1 MKTNPIMPSQNAVT
15 VILARHGE
23 TVANRQGIVLGRQDS
38 PLTPEGKAMVQN
50 LARLLPASPSGMIVS
65 SPLGRAVTSAG
76 IFASHTG
83 WPVQVLDEL
92 AELSSGQWEGHP
104 RRVIMPDRTYLRS
117 SWDEAAPDGES
128 YRQGEIRVTAAIE
141 KINAIS
147 HHDPI
152 LIVGHAAVNRVFLKI
167 RLGIQPEEAMQIL
180 FMHQEMFVLETCG
193 MRIDVRQ
200 IGG

>member
-1 MKTNPIMPSQNAVT
+1 MKTKPIMPSQNAVT

-23 TVANRQGIVLGRQDS
+23 TVANRQGIVLGWQDS

-83 WPVQVLDEL
+83 WPVRIVDEL
-92 AELSSGQWEGHP
+92 AEISAGQWEGHP
-104 RRVIMPDRTYLRS
+104 RREIMPDRTYLRS
-117 SWDEAAPDGES
+117 SWDEAPPDGES
-128 YRQGEIRVTAAIE
+128 YRDTEIRVATAIE

-152 LIVGHAAVNRVFLKI
+152 LIVGHAAVNRVILKI
-167 RLGIQPEEAMQIL
+167 WQALQPEEAMKLQ
-180 FMHQEMFVLETCG
+180 FSHTVLYNISDNELNIAMG
-193 MRIDVRQ
+193 A
-200 IGG
+200 